1 MGAGLRSCVLSL
13 WLRRFI
19 EPLADAAPFPDD
31 DAVVRLVS
39 TFSSTSVSNS
49 DPAREFPAG
58 RIGPSST
65 EAIARSEWRQGCAVL
80 WTLVSL
86 FVTIAFTRR

>member
-58 RIGPSST
+58 RSGGASPS
-65 EAIARSEWRQGCAVL
+65 VL
-80 WTLVSL
+80 D
-86 FVTIAFTRR
+86 